1 MPNLCKVKCSTERTR
16 KSKPE
21 CCQVDQS
28 GYFPGGSDGCSESS
42 MKGVNIHISI
52 ALRPGMQYKGVIT
65 FMNFVNDVYSPSL
78 DCSTQLFLVGQILAE
93 LLHQL

>member
-1 MPNLCKVKCSTERTR
+1 
-16 KSKPE
+16 
-21 CCQVDQS
+21 
-28 GYFPGGSDGCSESS
+28 
-42 MKGVNIHISI
+42 
-52 ALRPGMQYKGVIT
+52 MQYKGVIT